1 MADGLALPQS
11 ARRYPAES
19 VEIRLLADGRPLLI
33 RPLAASDAELL
44 QDFVRGLST
53 SARYQR
59 FQSGLRELA
68 PDLLERLLAV
78 DYRGSMAF
86 VALVFEHGR
95 RQIVGEARYAPALDV
110 AGATDFAL
118 AIADAWQR
126 QGIGRM
132 LFDRLLRYAARNGIA
147 RMQGDVLHDNAAML
161 GLARQFGFALRLHP
175 DGAWLTRVE
184 KTLGPLA
191 IAA

>member
-1 MADGLALPQS
+1 VADALVLPQR
-11 ARRYPAES
+11 APRYPAES
-19 VEIRLLADGRPLLI
+19 VEIRLLAEGRPLLI

-53 SARYQR
+53 TARYQR

-68 PDLLERLLAV
+68 PDLLARLLAV
-78 DYRGSMAF
+78 DYRSSMAF
-86 VALVFEHGR
+86 VALVFEHGH
-95 RQIVGEARYAPALDV
+95 RQIVGEARYAPALDGT
-110 AGATDFAL
+110 GATDFAL
-118 AIADAWQR
+118 ATSDAWQR

-132 LFDRLLRYAARNGIA
+132 LLDHLLRYAARNGISW
-147 RMQGDVLHDNAAML
+147 MQGDVLHDNAAML

-184 KTLGPLA
+184 KALDPCA
-191 IAA
+191 VAA